1 MWLEYDIVELGEMGR
16 DLRGNEVRENGLYWR
31 IAGRQEP

>member
-1 MWLEYDIVELGEMGR
+1 MWLERDIVELGEMGR
-16 DLRGNEVRENGLYWR
+16 DLRGYKVRECGLDWR